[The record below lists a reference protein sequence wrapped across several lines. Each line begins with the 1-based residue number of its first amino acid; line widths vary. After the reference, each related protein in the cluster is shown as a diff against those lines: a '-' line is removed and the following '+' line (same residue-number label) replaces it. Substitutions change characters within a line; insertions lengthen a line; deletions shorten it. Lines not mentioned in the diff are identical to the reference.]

1 MLIQITIT
9 IPPGG
14 AAGPFDL
21 YSDAD
26 GFTTPFETQVPAVDL
41 VAGYTVTLPMGA
53 TIIRVCSVGTC
64 ENCID
69 LPTNCPT
76 TTTTTVAPTTTT
88 TTTVAP
94 TTTTTT
100 TVAPTTT
107 TTTTV
112 APTTTTTTTAPTT
125 TTTTTAP
132 TTTTT
137 TTAAPTTTT
146 TTTGNPEK
154 LSWELTTTTA
164 SEIFQVGMQILVND
178 VVQVQESI
186 DGANYPLTGEI
197 MVGTG
202 SIVKVIVTNQKTGT
216 HTFQNRAL
224 LQGLGSPVV
233 ILSDAQSAT
242 NSLVSTVTFTKAGL
256 TEDLEVIGNIIV
268 NTTTTST
275 TTEAPTTT
283 TTTTVAP
290 TTTTTTTSAV
300 GACDLGTI
308 TATAPSQTT
317 TTSTTSSPTTT
328 TTTVGGLTQG
338 NLSPF
343 GQTSSTSACTQ
354 SMTLDV
360 WVSNVN
366 GSGSPTTSSIVYQN
380 ATGTSVFQGN
390 TSQPWHIYEIAGAAS
405 GAYSFTID
413 GSGNVGG
420 PINLCTI

>member
-53 TIIRVCSVGTC
+53 TVIRVCSVGTC

-88 TTTVAP
+88 TTTVATTTTSTTVAP

-100 TVAPTTT
+100 TAATTT

-112 APTTTTTTTAPTT
+112 APTTTTTTTAATT

-137 TTAAPTTTT
+137 TTGT
-146 TTTGNPEK
+146 PEK

-164 SEIFQVGMQILVND
+164 SEIDIVRMEILVND
-178 VVQVQESI
+178 VVQVTENITTSTT
-186 DGANYPLTGEI
+186 PKTGEI

-202 SIVKVIVTNQKTGT
+202 AVVKLVISNEKNGT

-224 LQGLGSPVV
+224 LQGLGSPAV

-242 NSLVSTVTFTKAGL
+242 DSLVSDVSFIKGGL

-268 NTTTTST
+268 NTTTTSSTSST
-275 TTEAPTTT
+275 TTTTTTAAPTTT
-283 TTTTVAP
+283 TTTS
-290 TTTTTTTSAV
+290 SAV
-300 GACDLGTI
+300 GVCDLGTI

-317 TTSTTSSPTTT
+317 TTSSTAATTTT

-338 NLSPF
+338 LLSPF
-343 GQTSSTSACTQ
+343 GQTSSTSACAQ
-354 SMTLDV
+354 NLTLDI

-366 GSGSPTTSSIVYQN
+366 ASNAPTSSSIFYQN
-380 ATGTSVFQGN
+380 AQGTSIFQGN
-390 TSQPWHIYEIAGAAS
+390 TSQPWHAFEVSGSSRFAMEISTS
-405 GAYSFTID
+405 GQVDSSVDI
-413 GSGNVGG
+413 
-420 PINLCTI
+420 CTI

>member
-26 GFTTPFETQVPAVDL
+26 GFTTPFETQVPAVYL

-76 TTTTTVAPTTTT
+76 TTTTTTVAPTTTTTTTVATTTTSTTVAPTTTTTTTAATTTT

-112 APTTTTTTTAPTT
+112 APTTTTTTT
-125 TTTTTAP
+125 
-132 TTTTT
+132 
-137 TTAAPTTTT
+137 
-146 TTTGNPEK
+146 GNPEK

-164 SEIFQVGMQILVND
+164 SEIFAVGMQILVND

-197 MVGTG
+197 LVGTG
-202 SIVKVIVTNQKTGT
+202 ATVKVIVTNQKTGI

-233 ILSDAQSAT
+233 ILSDTQSAT
-242 NSLVSTVTFTKAGL
+242 NSHVSNVTFTKAGI

-275 TTEAPTTT
+275 TTIIETTT
-283 TTTTVAP
+283 TSTTTAAP

-317 TTSTTSSPTTT
+317 TTTS
-328 TTTVGGLTQG
+328 TVGGLTQG
-338 NLSPF
+338 LLSPF
-343 GQTSSTSACTQ
+343 GQSSSTSACTQ
-354 SMTLDV
+354 SMTYDV
-360 WVSNVN
+360 WVTNVN
-366 GSGSPTTSSIVYQN
+366 SNGSPTTSSVVYQN
-380 ATGTSVFQGN
+380 ASGTTVFQGA
-390 TSQPWHIYEIAGAAS
+390 TAAPWHIYEMSAAGAS
-405 GAYSFTID
+405 GAYSFEID
-413 GSGNVGG
+413 GNGNVGG
-420 PINLCTI
+420 PITICTI

>member
-94 TTTTTT
+94 TTTTT

-317 TTSTTSSPTTT
+317 TT

-338 NLSPF
+338 LLSEF
-343 GQTSSTSACTQ
+343 GQTTSTSACTQ

-366 GSGSPTTSSIVYQN
+366 ASNAPTTSSVIYLN
-380 ATGTSVFQGN
+380 AMGTSVFQGN
-390 TSQPWHIYEIAGAAS
+390 TSQPWHTFEVS
-405 GAYSFTID
+405 GSAQYSFEVD
-413 GSGNVGG
+413 GNGNVGG
-420 PINLCTI
+420 PIDICTV